1 MTYPIFP
8 KSTALGFISSTPD
21 FAAESVVMNGGAIRS
36 IIRRTRPLRRYQF
49 GYTNTLVADM
59 RNIVEKIEECRGS
72 GYPVLI
78 RDWRHYSVVDQVFGF
93 GDGTSNGKQLIIP
106 FGGARPYDYP
116 VKFLDEDDG
125 AVVIKSNGVVKA
137 IASKTDGLIVPTTPW
152 ANGETLTWTGKYYV
166 AVRLENSSQ
175 DVVVD
180 GPNGAY
186 AKIGGMS
193 ATEDINA

>member
-8 KSTALGFISSTPD
+8 KSAALGFLSRTPD
-21 FAAESVVMNGGAIRS
+21 FGSESIRMNGGGVRS
-36 IIRRTRPLRRYQF
+36 IVRRTRPIRQYQF
-49 GYTNTLVADM
+49 AYSNTLVADM
-59 RNIVEKIEECRGS
+59 RNIVDKIEEVRGS

-93 GDGTSNGKQLIIP
+93 GDGTSAGKQLVIS
-106 FGGARPYDYP
+106 FGGARPYDFP

-137 IASKTDGLIVPTTPW
+137 IASKIDGIIVPTTPW

-166 AVRLENSSQ
+166 AVRLEDSTQ

-186 AKIGGMS
+186 AKINGMN
-193 ATEDINA
+193 AAEDPNA

>member
-8 KSTALGFISSTPD
+8 KSTALGFISGTPD

-36 IIRRTRPLRRYQF
+36 IVRRTRPLRRYQF
-49 GYTNTLVADM
+49 GYTSTLVADM

-93 GDGTSNGKQLIIP
+93 GDGTSDGKQLIIS
-106 FGGARPYDYP
+106 FAGARPYDYP

-125 AVVIKSNGVVKA
+125 VVVIKSNGVAKP
-137 IASKTDGLIVPTTPW
+137 IASKTNGVIVPATPW
-152 ANGETLTWTGKYYV
+152 AVGETLTWTGKYYV

-175 DVVVD
+175 DVVID

-186 AKIGGMS
+186 AKISGMN